1 MKDNGTCSCSHHS
14 IIPILVILFATSFLL
29 SYQGILAQGSVNVI
43 WPILVGI
50 AGIVK
55 LQEDKCGCC

>member
-1 MKDNGTCSCSHHS
+1 MKDNGTCGCSHHS
-14 IIPILVILFATSFLL
+14 IIPILMILFATSFLL
-29 SYQGILAQGSVNVI
+29 DYQGVLAAGSVNVI

-55 LQEDKCGCC
+55 LEEDKCECC